1 MCDNTGAASFSEE
14 ERNALL
20 GIFGMFDST
29 NSGFIEKSEL
39 ADIMEKIGRDPN
51 EAAAILDSVDKIAG
65 GGGDG
70 KISFD
75 EFLELL
81 SMSQNR
87 LDIGDDGPDPKVL
100 EFLNILDEYRLKC
113 EDEGNYLEAGR
124 ANGQLETLRKQE
136 ERRQQKSL
144 KARQLAERQDVQI
157 AHNMQYADFNGA
169 WDKYM
174 DEYDQMA
181 QMYIQQMTEKHAVA
195 LLEFQEQ
202 LHKEVID
209 KPPKFSKE
217 LLEWRRRQHML
228 ARQKNYAE
236 AQKIKR
242 IADVMEERERKSL
255 DEMNRQ
261 QFARRETK
269 FRAQQQSELQ
279 ALLKRIDGRRKEHI
293 KQRNLDSKRLLQ
305 RNRNVQAVLE
315 SKQSVEAVKSVA
327 EIKANLAP
335 KVQKHKP
342 TPMDSIPDAAR
353 GKVKKE
359 KTKKAMGGDEFGD
372 TFLTDQP
379 F

>member
-1 MCDNTGAASFSEE
+1 MTEVSYSEE
-14 ERNALL
+14 EKKALE
-20 GIFGMFDST
+20 GIFKMFDADGT
-29 NSGFIEKSEL
+29 GFISINEL
-39 ADIMEKIGRDPN
+39 ERIMEQIGRDP
-51 EAAAILDSVDKIAG
+51 AAAQDLMKHVDSISG
-65 GGGDG
+65 RGDG
-70 KISFD
+70 KISFE
-75 EFLELL
+75 EFLVLL
-81 SMSQNR
+81 AKGQENT
-87 LDIGDDGPDPKVL
+87 DGTEEGPDPKVL

-113 EDEGNYLEAGR
+113 EEEGNYLEAGR
-124 ANGQLETLRKQE
+124 ANAQLETLRKQE
-136 ERRQQKSL
+136 ERRQHKSM

-157 AHNMQYADFNGA
+157 AHNMQYADFNAA

-181 QMYIQQMTEKHAVA
+181 QMYIQQMTEKHAVN
-195 LLEFQEQ
+195 LLEFQER

-242 IADVMEERERKSL
+242 IADVMEDRERNAL
-255 DEMNRQ
+255 DEINRQ

-269 FRAQQQSELQ
+269 FRAQQQAELQ

-305 RNRNVQAVLE
+305 RNRNVQTVLE
-315 SKQSVEAVKSVA
+315 SKQSVESVKQSA
-327 EIKANLAP
+327 QIKANLAP
-335 KVQKHKP
+335 KTTRTKTGKL
-342 TPMDSIPDAAR
+342 DEIPDEAR
-353 GKVKKE
+353 VVKKS
-359 KTKKAMGGDEFGD
+359 TKKAPRSEAKQE
-372 TFLTDQP
+372 TFLTQDEK

>member
-1 MCDNTGAASFSEE
+1 MISFEE
-14 ERNALL
+14 FLSLL
-20 GIFGMFDST
+20 SLGGQ
-29 NSGFIEKSEL
+29 SG
-39 ADIMEKIGRDPN
+39 DGP
-51 EAAAILDSVDKIAG
+51 AG
-65 GGGDG
+65 GA
-70 KISFD
+70 
-75 EFLELL
+75 
-81 SMSQNR
+81 
-87 LDIGDDGPDPKVL
+87 DPKVL

-113 EDEGNYLEAGR
+113 EEEGNYLEAGR
-124 ANGQLETLRKQE
+124 AYGQLETLRRQE

-144 KARQLAERQDVQI
+144 KARQIAERQDVQI
-157 AHNMQYADFNGA
+157 AHNMQYSDFNQA

-181 QMYIQQMTEKHAVA
+181 QMYIQQMTEKHAVN
-195 LLEFQEQ
+195 LLEFQER

-269 FRAQQQSELQ
+269 FRAEQQAELQ
-279 ALLKRIDGRRKEHI
+279 ALLKRIDSRRKEHI

-315 SKQSVEAVKSVA
+315 SKQSVEAVKTVA
-327 EIKANLAP
+327 QIKANLAP
-335 KVQKHKP
+335 KTVRREPIEGIPAVARVQKRTKASKKSSADP
-342 TPMDSIPDAAR
+342 TFIT
-353 GKVKKE
+353 E
-359 KTKKAMGGDEFGD
+359 
-372 TFLTDQP
+372 
-379 F
+379 